1 MVNSEQNNA
10 MDERLEKIETKL
22 SLSEDLL
29 DELNKTI
36 FRQQREIERLQ
47 RDVITLREQV
57 RASPPDERR
66 NLNDESPPHY

>member
-29 DELNKTI
+29 DELNKPI

-57 RASPPDERR
+57 RASLPDERR
-66 NLNDESPPHY
+66 NLNDEIPPHY